1 MAIYSPLRSRRL
13 AAKDRAELTQRLI
26 TFKLGTETFA
36 LPLDRVH
43 KVTTLDRV
51 YGDPNNTGF
60 SLTTYQ
66 GRELVVIDVG
76 NRIFG
81 RAVQILPPSPKPT
94 IGGTSD
100 EKNPSVVK
108 YLLVLQPAPDRL
120 FGLPI
125 DSAPSIQSIPVS
137 AFQPLPE
144 IYRQHSQIHCVSS
157 LSSDT
162 AERTAIFLLDIGA
175 IVGG

>member
-13 AAKDRAELTQRLI
+13 AAQDRAELTQRLI

-43 KVTTLDRV
+43 KVMTLDRV

-66 GRELVVIDVG
+66 GREIVVIDVG
-76 NRIFG
+76 HRIFG
-81 RAVQILPPSPKPT
+81 RAVQILPPSLKPT
-94 IGGTSD
+94 SSMSD
-100 EKNPSVVK
+100 ENLSVVK
-108 YLLVLQPAPDRL
+108 YLLVLQPDPDRL
-120 FGLPI
+120 VGLPI

-144 IYRQHSQIHCVSS
+144 IYRQHSQIHCVSA

-162 AERTAIFLLDIGA
+162 TERPAIFLLDIAA